1 MCICETLY
9 FHCLIQFSEQ
19 LYEVNN
25 CDVWCVCVYMSAC
38 LHLHLVV
45 SDSLQSHR
53 LKPTRLLCPWNFPGK
68 NTGMGCHF
76 LLKGIFPTQGLNL
89 HLLLSC
95 IGMWILY
102 HWCHLGSLNNCD
114 IPQQME
120 GEALIRSKILN
131 TQISSIASYFPTLL
145 TSIIT

>member
-1 MCICETLY
+1 MFLPFCIPNDFVESCICCIE
-9 FHCLIQFSEQ
+9 
-19 LYEVNN
+19 
-25 CDVWCVCVYMSAC
+25 CVCVCVSYSVM
-38 LHLHLVV
+38 
-45 SDSLQSHR
+45 SDSLLPHG
-53 LKPTRLLCPWNFPGK
+53 LWPARLLCPWNVPGK

-76 LLKGIFPTQGLNL
+76 LLQGIFLTQGLNL
-89 HLLLSC
+89 CLLLSC
-95 IGMWILY
+95 IGRWILY

-131 TQISSIASYFPTLL
+131 TQISPMASYFPTLL